1 MSEQTQH
8 IVPVATLIK
17 AFSFAVVLAALALVL
32 VVLPAEYNL
41 DPTGIG
47 KKLGLTQL
55 TQSNDEANQP
65 KAMSL
70 ANKSEAT
77 NDSPTEFATD
87 VVTITVPAGKGLEYK
102 FYLKQHANLTY
113 QWQSDGP
120 LYFDFHGEPEG
131 DTTGYFE
138 SFTIATTDEMKG
150 SLTTPFAGSHGWY
163 WKNTTNAPINV
174 TLNTQGHYKIIGL
187 K

>member
-8 IVPVATLIK
+8 IVPVTTLVK
-17 AFSFAVVLAALALVL
+17 AFILALVLAALALVL
-32 VVLPAEYNL
+32 VVLPAEYGI
-41 DPTGIG
+41 DPTGVG
-47 KKLGLTQL
+47 KALGFSQL
-55 TQSNDEANQP
+55 NTASNEATVP
-65 KAMSL
+65 KVTPL
-70 ANKSEAT
+70 ANPAEAAGD
-77 NDSPTEFATD
+77 NALDFATD
-87 VVTITVPAGKGLEYK
+87 EVTITVPAGKGLEYK

-113 QWQSDGP
+113 HWQASGL

-138 SFTIATTDEMKG
+138 SFTIATADEMKG

-163 WKNTTNAPINV
+163 WKNSTNEAINI
-174 TLNTQGHYKIIGL
+174 TLNTQGHYKVIGL

>member
-1 MSEQTQH
+1 MSEQTQP

-17 AFSFAVVLAALALVL
+17 ALIVAVVAAALALVL

-47 KKLGLTQL
+47 KSLGFTQL
-55 TQSNDEANQP
+55 NVTNKDVEQL
-65 KAMSL
+65 KAI
-70 ANKSEAT
+70 APVTKSEA
-77 NDSPTEFATD
+77 DSLEFSTD
-87 VVTITVPAGKGLEYK
+87 EVTITVPAGKGLEYK

-113 QWQSDGP
+113 QWQADGP

-163 WKNTTNAPINV
+163 WKNSKDDSIAI
-174 TLNTQGHYKIIGL
+174 TLKTQGNYTIIGL